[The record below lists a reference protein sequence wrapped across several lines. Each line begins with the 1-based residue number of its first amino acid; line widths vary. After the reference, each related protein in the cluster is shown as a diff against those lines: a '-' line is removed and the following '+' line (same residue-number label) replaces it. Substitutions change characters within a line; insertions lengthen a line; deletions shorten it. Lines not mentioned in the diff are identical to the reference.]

1 MSDSIYSVSTAE
13 GVQIETCTKS
23 ILFKCYKIC
32 INAFFSNCLEDEHS
46 LLLQKYLHSWLGFA
60 FCCISGCLILCHI
73 TGTSSKTKPCGT
85 KWKYFQIYSNTS
97 NFKCSVLNLL
107 EVLIISYVIDNQ
119 EISCR
124 SLLWFHNMTS
134 WVWYHWRHQKN
145 NKPLVIKVNFMLSFL
160 YYVSFL
166 VCIFYVLS

>member
-1 MSDSIYSVSTAE
+1 MSTAE

-46 LLLQKYLHSWLGFA
+46 LLLQKYLHSWLAFA

-73 TGTSSKTKPCGT
+73 TGISNKTKPCGT

-97 NFKCSVLNLL
+97 NFKCSVFNLL

-134 WVWYHWRHQKN
+134 WVWYHWCHQKN
-145 NKPLVIKVNFMLSFL
+145 NKPLVIKVNFMLSFS

-166 VCIFYVLS
+166 ICIFYVLS